1 MILSAKM
8 GLVNY
13 IKGPGA
19 MHLHHIENLTH
30 ISPSQHACLQMCL
43 AASAGTA
50 LGLQNIGKKE

>member
-1 MILSAKM
+1 M

-13 IKGPGA
+13 TKGPGA

-43 AASAGTA
+43 AASAGMA